1 MKPLKRTVFF
11 LIAFV
16 LVLSAMPV
24 MAVADDTNEKKVKNP
39 SEYKYAVPE
48 GMPIVDLESWEFRL
62 ANTWNSI
69 GLYDAKVSGVYGT
82 GIDSRVVEPMT
93 AFVDSTRAAGY
104 SIQVTGG
111 NSSWLYWTSLVFPG
125 KVDEYGSAREAC
137 RHVLACGCDE
147 HQTGLAFDV
156 EGDDDSINYMKEH
169 CAKYGF
175 IFRYPADKAEFYGV
189 ACEKP
194 HFRYVGVEAAK
205 YIVENNLCFEE
216 FLQLYG
222 YPVKIGTLD

>member
-1 MKPLKRTVFF
+1 MKLLKRTI
-11 LIAFV
+11 IALLALV
-16 LVLSAMPV
+16 LVLSVSSIAY
-24 MAVADDTNEKKVKNP
+24 ADDEKTIKEKNP
-39 SEYKYAVPE
+39 AEYKYAVPD
-48 GMPIVDLESWEFRL
+48 GLPVIDLESWEFRL

-69 GLYDAKVSGVYGT
+69 GLYEAKVSGVYGK
-82 GIDSRVVEPMT
+82 GIDSRVYEATT
-93 AFVDSTRAAGY
+93 AFVEDTRSAGHH
-104 SIQVTGG
+104 IQIVGG
-111 NSSWLYWTSLVFPG
+111 NLSWLYWTSIVFRE